1 MSRTWLVAPVPAP
14 MTISMVK
21 DVDPVGEPKVLP
33 DPFCTLSVAPLGA
46 EEAPSRAKRTVNS
59 ARTASRAN
67 GMRLRRGTR
76 QR

>member
-1 MSRTWLVAPVPAP
+1 MA
-14 MTISMVK
+14 K
-21 DVDPVGEPKVLP
+21 DVDPVGEPNVLP

-46 EEAPSRAKRTVNS
+46 DEAPSTAKSRVNS
-59 ARTASRAN
+59 ARTASSAN